1 MVEMDIDELRLSYR
15 CEKDADVRERILMI
29 IWLKSGISSYEIG
42 ERLFCPQSK
51 VIYWKKRYAEHG
63 IDGLRTVQ
71 KSGRSS
77 SMDEVT
83 EQKIKEELSSRDYW
97 RSTQVSSIVK
107 EKGGIVYTQRHVRRL
122 MQKWGYSLI
131 TPRKKH
137 KNSASEE
144 EVEKFKKNPQ
154 RYWALSRRE

>member
-1 MVEMDIDELRLSYR
+1 MVEIDIDELRLGYR
-15 CEKDADVRERILMI
+15 SEEDAGVRERILMV

-51 VIYWKKRYAEHG
+51 VIYWKRRYAEHG

-71 KSGRSS
+71 KSGRPS

-107 EKGGIVYTQRHVRRL
+107 EKGGIIYTQRHVRRL

-144 EVEKFKKNPQ
+144 EVEKFKKNQQ

>member
-1 MVEMDIDELRLSYR
+1 MDIDELRLRYR

-29 IWLKSGISSYEIG
+29 IWPKSGISSYEIG